1 MKMFQKNESRSESL
15 NLDIQHGNDQ
25 TILRHYNKNDTFYLF
40 NKAFNSIDNIFLYF
54 YSSISFHLKS
64 FINKKIV
71 ILKKY
76 FYIPFLLT
84 LLFSLTLSQNIPRD
98 LLINAYFND
107 SQITHIS
114 YDNIIKGKYAD
125 ELNNNNLNKFN
136 KDINTCKACYDY
148 QENKDKEIYDDSQ
161 CEKKNDSSNNKDCNN
176 DQQDKEYYL
185 LNIFPVKRILITV
198 FSFFSLYIIIK
209 TTYYSRINNSF
220 FINSIGVYTSYKIL
234 AYLYFST
241 HYLASGIVFI
251 LFFYF
256 FKCSIDSIYLILKF
270 KRSDFEIF
278 SIHLTAT
285 NSRQFILK
293 FIVLFSGTL
302 ISGLLSGFLF
312 QLYFN
317 YMAFYICLF
326 TFIIFLC
333 NCVENELLEDYKYIK
348 NVLIFCFGLIN
359 FIVNKLLKNKYYDYK
374 DCLDKIGTLDEFNFF
389 HFIDYL
395 MIPTNY
401 SNTNSF
407 YMISDIFTLLCFDY
421 IDDYIEYKYRNFLDK
436 TKKNKKIYNSQDIIF
451 HCLFIVSIGLSISG
465 IIIKEYICFL
475 LSLNISQ
482 KFNTYFSTIF
492 NHNLSRILN
501 HIILLIYIITQYE
514 ISTTGDEYLISL
526 MLNTRLSK
534 DIIQIILKIFG
545 LLIFLYYL
553 IYSNYIYYYSNN
565 SHQVFYHYY
574 SGFDVAK
581 NTNDNCEN
589 NNNDVNNNNQN
600 DSSNSEEGDDL
611 LYEENQEI
619 NDDIRDNLFEFASQI
634 NSKKYKIKIIH
645 SNNDENNN
653 TIFYLT
659 NEIILC
665 YIDTCIIIIF
675 IITYESNIIMKLIY
689 GLIIMFLN
697 SRKYFILNEIKNN
710 GQYFFYYLIS
720 FFFAIRLIVLTN
732 TNSLL
737 LNYLAHINVFILLVY
752 YCCINKRNYFLS
764 LILLFHLILAY
775 SNLKSNFIIFD
786 IISVLLFLLV
796 KNLKNKKKY
805 RVEKYEEPNNNLS
818 LIFLLSLLG
827 FFLVQLYGINRLC
840 DLIQDIFNKITNIF
854 DNMSLMMSYGKNK
867 DKKAQPIEYYIITD
881 FINWIDKK

>member
-1 MKMFQKNESRSESL
+1 M
-15 NLDIQHGNDQ
+15 
-25 TILRHYNKNDTFYLF
+25 
-40 NKAFNSIDNIFLYF
+40 
-54 YSSISFHLKS
+54 SFHIKS
-64 FINKKIV
+64 FLNKKIFF
-71 ILKKY
+71 LKKY
-76 FYIPFLLT
+76 FYIPFILT
-84 LLFSLTLSQNIPRD
+84 LLFSFTLNQNIPRD

-114 YDNIIKGKYAD
+114 YENIIKGKY
-125 ELNNNNLNKFN
+125 ENLNNHNVNANSYKTN
-136 KDINTCKACYDY
+136 KDNNICKACYNY
-148 QENKDKEIYDDSQ
+148 QENKNKESD
-161 CEKKNDSSNNKDCNN
+161 NDSECQKMNDICNSKDGNN

-234 AYLYFST
+234 AYLYIAKN
-241 HYLASGIVFI
+241 YLASGIVFI

-256 FKCSIDSIYLILKF
+256 YKCSIDSIYLILKF

-278 SIHLTAT
+278 SIHLTAS
-285 NSRQFILK
+285 NARQFILK
-293 FIVLFSGTL
+293 FIILFSGTL
-302 ISGLLSGFLF
+302 ISGLLSGFVF

-333 NCVENELLEDYKYIK
+333 NCVENELLEEYKYIK

-359 FIVNKLLKNKYYDYK
+359 FIVNKLLKNKFYENL
-374 DCLDKIGTLDEFNFF
+374 DCLEDIGTLDEFNFF

-395 MIPTNY
+395 MIPTNFT
-401 SNTNSF
+401 NTNSF
-407 YMISDIFTLLCFDY
+407 YIISDIFSLLCFDY

-436 TKKNKKIYNSQDIIF
+436 TKKRKKIFNRKDIIF
-451 HCLFIVSIGLSISG
+451 HCLFMLSIGLSLSG

-501 HIILLIYIITQYE
+501 HIILLTYIITQYE

-526 MLNTRLSK
+526 MSNTRLSK
-534 DIIQIILKIFG
+534 DIIQVILKIFG
-545 LLIFLYYL
+545 ILILLYDL

-581 NTNDNCEN
+581 DTNDNCDNDNDSN
-589 NNNDVNNNNQN
+589 NNNNFN
-600 DSSNSEEGDDL
+600 DSNSEEGEDL
-611 LYEENQEI
+611 LYEENHEI

-645 SNNDENNN
+645 SNNDDNNN

-675 IITYESNIIMKLIY
+675 IITYETNIIMKLIY

-720 FFFAIRLIVLTN
+720 FFFAIRLIILTN
-732 TNSLL
+732 TNSVI

-764 LILLFHLILAY
+764 LILLIHLIVAY
-775 SNLKSNFIIFD
+775 SHLKSNFIIFD
-786 IISVLLFLLV
+786 IVSVLLFLLV
-796 KNLKNKKKY
+796 KNLKSKKKY
-805 RVEKYEEPNNNLS
+805 RIDKYEDQNNNMS

-827 FFLVQLYGINRLC
+827 FFLVQLYGINKIF
-840 DLIQDIFNKITNIF
+840 DLVQDIFNKITNFF
-854 DNMSLMMSYGKNK
+854 DNLNFMMTYGKHK
-867 DKKAQPIEYYIITD
+867 EKSGQPIEYYIITD